1 MAMTH
6 DYMDYLNEKVGICPA
21 GSQEEFQAANTIA
34 DLMRQHDTE
43 PNIEEFDAKTY
54 GGAVTGVLYALMFVG
69 IVLGGIGAPVLIA
82 IGFVL
87 AVGPAALFILKFLG
101 HDFISGLGPTT
112 RSQNVVA
119 FHEATGP
126 MVIKGNRP
134 IVIVAHYD
142 APHENVLYSS
152 PVAQFIPTLWKAS
165 KYCVLGVAVCM
176 FIQVLV
182 FIPESFR
189 RFLWVIGIIAALPL
203 AVLGV
208 TSVLEQFSDC
218 TDGANDNKSGVA
230 ALLGVLENVRP
241 SGLESV
247 HGAESIESAVEAMHQ
262 AAEQA
267 AAAAAAQAN
276 GEQPE
281 IPYAGLDDR
290 LGTIALEAG
299 AAEQPF
305 SADGDDA
312 EEEPEEEDEPQF
324 VYKRG
329 KVEGVRHGADIVKSL
344 GMLPEQCDVEY
355 VEPEPIAV
363 PVPPKPKKK
372 RAAKPAAPVA
382 PAAATAPSAAPAWAS
397 AQQPAAADES
407 AMPEPSYEPLPY
419 TEDGAQGD
427 DFAAK
432 ALSFLRGVGDKLSA
446 AGHQIGEKVSDVKER
461 AAQASANRAEAA
473 GEQPADDFVA
483 DAQYE
488 QIDEEDQPSAP
499 LPDLIPF
506 RPEQA
511 DTVAD
516 ETAGKEPAADD
527 SVDAAGEDFADEA
540 AAAPAPEGYAVEAFD
555 EEGPREQP
563 SGELPLSA
571 PAAEPASPDAAA
583 ADPAADTAA
592 DLGATA
598 ERTAVVE
605 PLASTTASMAP
616 VVPRVDESAAPAAAP
631 APAQPAPAS
640 AASLNFDGLEDSVTL
655 NPDNTGLTAD
665 AEADA
670 TMPTAP
676 VAPAPKPAAP
686 DDPEWGK
693 TSFRPQAANP
703 ARRATLF
710 DLPDPSASG
719 NDPFGTDP
727 RAPKTDAAKAQPQAG
742 YVPPV
747 TRGSSDSG
755 ALFSAPVAA
764 KVDTISAEDKEFEQL
779 QRADSCTSDGEGALG
794 RLKGLFGKKGASG
807 NTGAKHGGWKGGAAP
822 RAGLRMVDAE
832 DAPTADDL
840 RDEILGLGDDALI
853 SHDIWFVALG
863 ASGCDHA
870 GMRAFLAQ
878 HRKQIR
884 GAFVIN
890 LDSVAAGDLTLLT
903 HEGLLVTRRA
913 DRRMLRLMG
922 TVTNDLH
929 IPVEMSKYNWAS
941 TDATPAML
949 SSMRAMTIM
958 GTDISGKRALSRTV
972 DDVAENVVPE
982 QAVAV
987 AEAVCE
993 LIRRS

>member
-54 GGAVTGVLYALMFVG
+54 GGAVTGFLYALMFVG
-69 IVLGGIGAPVLIA
+69 IVLGGIGVPILIA

-87 AVGPAALFILKFLG
+87 AVGPAVLFVLKFLG

-142 APHENVLYSS
+142 SPHENVLYTS
-152 PVAQFIPTLWKAS
+152 PLAQFVPTMWRLGKF
-165 KYCVLGVAVCM
+165 CVPVVAVCM
-176 FIQVLV
+176 LIQVLV
-182 FIPESFR
+182 FLPESFR
-189 RFLWVIGIIAALPL
+189 RFLWIIGILAALPL

-208 TSVLEQFSDC
+208 TSVLERFSNC

-247 HGAESIESAVEAMHQ
+247 HGAESIEAAVEAMHQ

-267 AAAAAAQAN
+267 AAAAAAQSVA
-276 GEQPE
+276 EQPE
-281 IPYAGLDDR
+281 IPYAGLGDK
-290 LGTIALEAG
+290 LAQIAPEPGSEPAAATAAG
-299 AAEQPF
+299 AAQPEAAF
-305 SADGDDA
+305 YEEV
-312 EEEPEEEDEPQF
+312 EEEPEPQF

-344 GMLPEQCDVEY
+344 GMLSEACDVEY
-355 VEPEPIAV
+355 VEPEPVKVAV
-363 PVPPKPKKK
+363 PGKPVKK
-372 RAAKPAAPVA
+372 RLVKKPVPAAA
-382 PAAATAPSAAPAWAS
+382 PAAEAPAWA
-397 AQQPAAADES
+397 APAEGAADALDAEQI
-407 AMPEPSYEPLPY
+407 AYQPEPYG
-419 TEDGAQGD
+419 EDDGQGE

-432 ALSFLRGVGDKLSA
+432 ALSFLRGVGDKLSV
-446 AGHQIGEKVSDVKER
+446 AGHQIGEKVADVK
-461 AAQASANRAEAA
+461 ARAEQARQGDAA
-473 GEQPADDFVA
+473 GDDAPQDFVA
-483 DAQYE
+483 DAAYE
-488 QIDEEDQPSAP
+488 QVDDAEQPEAP
-499 LPDLIPF
+499 LPSVIPF
-506 RPEQA
+506 RPE
-511 DTVAD
+511 
-516 ETAGKEPAADD
+516 AADP
-527 SVDAAGEDFADEA
+527 VDGEPAGEDS
-540 AAAPAPEGYAVEAFD
+540 GYAVEAFD
-555 EEGPREQP
+555 EEGPRDEP
-563 SGELPLSA
+563 SGEIPVA
-571 PAAEPASPDAAA
+571 GEDADAA
-583 ADPAADTAA
+583 
-592 DLGATA
+592 LEATA
-598 ERTAVVE
+598 ERTAARPAAATAAMA
-605 PLASTTASMAP
+605 PLAQQQAAEEDAAKTAAQA
-616 VVPRVDESAAPAAAP
+616 VVAEGAVAEADAAPAAG
-631 APAQPAPAS
+631 S
-640 AASLNFDGLEDSVTL
+640 NGSKVNFDGLEDSVFL
-655 NPDNTGLTAD
+655 NPDNSGLTAEGD
-665 AEADA
+665 ADA
-670 TMPTAP
+670 TMPSAP
-676 VAPAPKPAAP
+676 VPPAPKPAAP

-693 TSFRPQAANP
+693 TSFRPQAGNV

-710 DLPDPSASG
+710 DLPDPSAAG

-727 RAPKTDAAKAQPQAG
+727 RAPKVDPSAGKAASG
-742 YVPPV
+742 YVAPAVP
-747 TRGSSDSG
+747 TSSDSG
-755 ALFSAPVAA
+755 TLFSAPVEA
-764 KVDTISAEDKEFEQL
+764 KVDTISAEDEEFAKL
-779 QRADSCTSDGEGALG
+779 QRADARANDGEGALG
-794 RLKGLFGKKGASG
+794 RLKGLFGKKGSSDG
-807 NTGAKHGGWKGGAAP
+807 SGAKHGGWKGGAAP
-822 RAGLRMVDAE
+822 RAGLRVVDGDDAAE
-832 DAPTADDL
+832 APTEDDL

-863 ASGCDHA
+863 ASDCDHA

-878 HRKQIR
+878 HRKQVR

-890 LDSVAAGDLTLLT
+890 LDSVAAGELTLLT

-913 DRRMLRLMG
+913 DRRMLRIMG
-922 TVTNDLH
+922 SVANDLH
-929 IPVEMSKYNWAS
+929 IPIEMSKHDWAT

-949 SSMRAMTIM
+949 SSMRAMTVM
-958 GTDISGKRALSRTV
+958 GTDVAGKRALSRTL